1 MHEIVILAKDENG
14 EFKKRIREGIQKECD
29 ITLKLLPCFI
39 QEIYKTWCDKCEND
53 REDGC
58 KKSLCIEYDDL
69 EYIFIDHYWDQ
80 GER

>member
-14 EFKKRIREGIQKECD
+14 EFKKRIRDGIKEECN

-69 EYIFIDHYWDQ
+69 EYIFIDHYWD
-80 GER
+80 